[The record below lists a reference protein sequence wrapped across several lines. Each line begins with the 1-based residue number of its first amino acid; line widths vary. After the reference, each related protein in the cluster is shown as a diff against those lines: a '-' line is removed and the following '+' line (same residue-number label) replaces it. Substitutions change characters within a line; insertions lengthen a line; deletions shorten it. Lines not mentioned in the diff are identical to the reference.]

1 MNTTD
6 YDEFDKRKLRQAK
19 NLAAEVYE
27 YNYKAPGMA
36 AKQNRLETIIKKLD
50 HLLGEDQ
57 NKYKG
62 RSYG

>member
-1 MNTTD
+1 MPD
-6 YDEFDKRKLRQAK
+6 QERRKTLENKVLDLSLIHISK

-50 HLLGEDQ
+50 HLLGEAQ
-57 NKYKG
+57 HK
-62 RSYG
+62 